1 MEGTLRDQITLHQ
14 GEPSGEDDTWIWH
27 ILEQVGLESKFRQI
41 PGGLDAE
48 AQGAGLSDGQWQ
60 LMGLARALYGN
71 PRILLLDEF
80 TAHVDTKTEWMLY
93 QTLAKMKGQYTCIV
107 ISHRHMNMDNM
118 HVLEL

>member
-1 MEGTLRDQITLHQ
+1 MNRWGWIQR
-14 GEPSGEDDTWIWH
+14 SGR
-27 ILEQVGLESKFRQI
+27 FR
-41 PGGLDAE
+41 GGLDAE
-48 AQGAGLSDGQWQ
+48 AESAGLSDGQWQ

-107 ISHRHMNMDNM
+107 ISHRHMNMDNI

>member
-1 MEGTLRDQITLHQ
+1 MISAMRRQKRKGK
-14 GEPSGEDDTWIWH
+14 GIWPISVSYTH
-27 ILEQVGLESKFRQI
+27 
-41 PGGLDAE
+41 
-48 AQGAGLSDGQWQ
+48 

-107 ISHRHMNMDNM
+107 ISHRHMNMDNI